1 MKNIKIAI
9 VFIFFFVVPFSKNA
23 NAQEHREF
31 LLLPSQAQP
40 QKESDNGYILQK
52 VGGNSYVV
60 ISGFVQASFVVTSA
74 GVVIIDVPPSL
85 SEKLLLAIKSVTTQK
100 VTHVILTHDHFDHI
114 GGVTKFKGAKLIA
127 HEETSKLLRLYPDSL
142 RPVPSISFKGE
153 KHILKVGGIEI
164 QLLYPGPNHESG
176 NIIVF
181 VPQDKI
187 AIMTDLVMP
196 GWVPY
201 RGWGNADN
209 IPGIFK
215 AYKELLKLDFDT
227 YVGGHVYRTGT
238 RKDVED
244 SREYLIDLW
253 NETNNAI
260 GTVKFNAASEPAN
273 VWAAQT
279 VWFNDVAN
287 VVTEK
292 LISKWKTK
300 LGGTDTFTH
309 DTVVS
314 TVISIYTD
322 APKIPEEYLE

>member
-1 MKNIKIAI
+1 MKRKFFITIALI
-9 VFIFFFVVPFSKNA
+9 YSVCFSYKA
-23 NAQEHREF
+23 TAQEHKEF
-31 LLLPSQAQP
+31 LLLPPQAQP
-40 QKESDNGYILQK
+40 QKEPDNGYILQK

-60 ISGFVQASFVVTSA
+60 ISGFVQASFVVTPA
-74 GVVIIDVPPSL
+74 GVVVIDAPPSL
-85 SEKLLLAIKSVTTQK
+85 SEKLPLAIKSVTAQK
-100 VTHVILTHDHFDHI
+100 VTHVVLTHDHFDHI
-114 GGVTKFKGAKLIA
+114 GGVTKFEGAKLIA

-142 RPVPSISFKGE
+142 RPVPRKSFKGE
-153 KHILKVGGIEI
+153 KYLLKVGGVEI

-181 VPQDKI
+181 VPQDKL

-215 AYKELLKLDFDT
+215 AYKELLKLDFET

-244 SREYLIDLW
+244 SRDYLIDLW
-253 NETNNAI
+253 KETNNAI
-260 GTVKFNAASEPAN
+260 QTVKFNASSEPAN
-273 VWAAQT
+273 VWAAQN

-292 LISKWKTK
+292 LISKWKTR

-314 TVISIYTD
+314 TIISIFTD
-322 APKIPEEYLE
+322 APKIPEEYLN

>member
-1 MKNIKIAI
+1 MKNLNITIGLS
-9 VFIFFFVVPFSKNA
+9 VFFAVLSSQNVR
-23 NAQEHREF
+23 AQDKKEF
-31 LLLPSQAQP
+31 LPLPSQAQP
-40 QKESDNGYILQK
+40 QNESNTGYILQK

-60 ISGFVQASFVVTSA
+60 ISGFVQASFVVTKT
-74 GVVIIDVPPSL
+74 GVVVIDAPPAL
-85 SEKLLLAIKSVTTQK
+85 ADKLPAAIKSVTSRK

-114 GGVTKFKGAKLIA
+114 GGVTTFKGAVRVA

-142 RPVPSISFKGE
+142 RPVPTATFTGE
-153 KHILKVGGIEI
+153 KKVLNIGGVDI
-164 QLLYPGPNHESG
+164 QLIYPGPNHESG

-181 VPQDKI
+181 VPQDKL

-215 AYKELLKLDFDT
+215 AYRELLKLDFDT

-244 SREYLIDLW
+244 SRDYLIDLW
-253 NETNNAI
+253 KETSSAI

-292 LISKWKTK
+292 LVSKWKAK

-309 DTVVS
+309 DTVIS
-314 TVISIYTD
+314 TIISIFTD
-322 APKIPEEYLE
+322 APKIPEEYFK